1 MPTPRDFVKHDL
13 TQCEHGQLARQ
24 CLLCEQ
30 AAEIERLW
38 AALKGVTLQRDAPF
52 KAEPMYHQDDE
63 IKRLTQ
69 RNDELRT
76 ANGFADLE
84 AEIERLR
91 AGTKTLREA
100 VVSAAHTLE
109 QARIW
114 DGMKWHWNINATAC
128 QRAWKI
134 LDAALAAKGE

>member
-13 TQCEHGQLARQ
+13 TQCRHGQLARQ

-30 AAEIERLW
+30 AAEIERL
-38 AALKGVTLQRDAPF
+38 
-52 KAEPMYHQDDE
+52 
-63 IKRLTQ
+63 TQ
-69 RNDELRT
+69 RNNELRT
-76 ANGFADLE
+76 ANGFAELE

-91 AGTKTLREA
+91 ADTKTLREA

-114 DGMKWHWNINATAC
+114 DGMKWHWNINANAC
-128 QRAWKI
+128 KRAWKI